1 VEQNSVVGISIEK
14 RIEVIE
20 ERNERVTLDKQ
31 WETSWTRKISIAV
44 LTYFVVLAYL
54 FVIGND
60 RPWINAIV
68 PPTGFLLS
76 TLAVGWIRKVWQKE
90 QK

>member
-1 VEQNSVVGISIEK
+1 MTTNNLEKRIKAIEK
-14 RIEVIE
+14 R
-20 ERNERVTLDKQ
+20 NDRVGLDKA
-31 WETSWTRKISIAV
+31 WETSWTRRLSIAV

-68 PPTGFLLS
+68 PPVGFLLS
-76 TLAVGWIRKVWQKE
+76 TLAVGWIRNMWQKGRE
-90 QK
+90 